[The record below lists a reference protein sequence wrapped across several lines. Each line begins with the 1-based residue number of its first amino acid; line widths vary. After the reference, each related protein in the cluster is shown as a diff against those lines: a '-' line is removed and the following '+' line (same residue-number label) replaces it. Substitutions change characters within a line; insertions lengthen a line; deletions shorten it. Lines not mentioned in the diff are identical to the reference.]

1 MTNKGTIYGEF
12 DVYNEDQDKYY
23 TIEVQIDYVD
33 DSGVWRDDDGAG
45 CPPSLDWDYKI
56 LSCTDDEGN
65 DGCNTDWITLDMIE
79 VDLEQILAN
88 GLNSETL

>member
-1 MTNKGTIYGEF
+1 MTNRGTTYGEIE
-12 DVYNEDQDKYY
+12 VYHEEQDKYY

-33 DSGVWRDDDGAG
+33 DSGVWYDSDGGG

-65 DGCNTDWITLDMIE
+65 DGCNVDWITLDMIDG
-79 VDLEQILAN
+79 DLEQILVNA
-88 GLNSETL
+88 LNN

>member
-1 MTNKGTIYGEF
+1 MTRRGTAYGEIEL
-12 DVYNEDQDKYY
+12 YREDQDTNYI
-23 TIEVQIDYVD
+23 IEVKIDYVD

-79 VDLEQILAN
+79 DDLQEILYHS
-88 GLNSETL
+88 LNNY

>member
-1 MTNKGTIYGEF
+1 MINKGTTYGDIE
-12 DVYNEDQDKYY
+12 VYNEDQDKYY

-33 DSGVWRDDDGAG
+33 DSGVWRDNDGAG

-56 LSCTDDEGN
+56 LSCIDDDGN

-79 VDLEQILAN
+79 GDLQEILYFALDN
-88 GLNSETL
+88 

>member
-1 MTNKGTIYGEF
+1 MTNKGTTYGEF
-12 DVYNEDQDKYY
+12 EVYHEAQDKSY

-33 DSGVWRDDDGAG
+33 DSGVWRDNDGAG
-45 CPPSLDWDYKI
+45 CPPSLDWNYKI

-79 VDLEQILAN
+79 GDLQEILYFT
-88 GLNSETL
+88 LNN

>member
-1 MTNKGTIYGEF
+1 MTNKGTTYGDIE
-12 DVYNEDQDKYY
+12 VYNEDQDTYY

-33 DSGVWRDDDGAG
+33 DGGVWRDNDGAG

-79 VDLEQILAN
+79 GDLQEILYHS
-88 GLNSETL
+88 LNNY

>member
-1 MTNKGTIYGEF
+1 MTNRGTTYGKIE
-12 DVYNEDQDKYY
+12 VYHEDQYTYY

-56 LSCTDDEGN
+56 LSCTDEDGN
-65 DGCNTDWITLDMIE
+65 DGCNIDWIDFSMIDD
-79 VDLEQILAN
+79 DLEQILVN
-88 GLNSETL
+88 ELNN